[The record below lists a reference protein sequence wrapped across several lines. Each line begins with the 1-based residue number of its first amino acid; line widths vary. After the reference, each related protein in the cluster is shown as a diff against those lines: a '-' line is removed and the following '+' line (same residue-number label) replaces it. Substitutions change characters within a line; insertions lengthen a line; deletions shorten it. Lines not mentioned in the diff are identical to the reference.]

1 MFEAERPGSG
11 FQDAVAQAPQA
22 RDGAAQSVVELLR
35 AGIEALHTNREA
47 AKHYISRACSA
58 LIEGHKQPDISL
70 GSNQSV
76 PGGLISW
83 QTKRLKAHIESNL
96 EKQLSVRQL
105 AAIVRLGPSHF
116 QRAFR
121 RSFGVSPHA
130 YVVGRRIERAQEI
143 MLQSDAPLSQIALD
157 VGFSDQAHLTTRFR
171 RAVGVTPATWR
182 RERKEVSDGSPDVV
196 LSSRAAA
203 SHTNTNVPQRRLL
216 AA

>member
-1 MFEAERPGSG
+1 MFEAERPSSG
-11 FQDAVAQAPQA
+11 FQDALAQAPQGQ
-22 RDGAAQSVVELLR
+22 DGNGQSVVELLR
-35 AGIEALHTNREA
+35 AGIEALHTNREV
-47 AKHYISRACSA
+47 AKHYVSRACSA
-58 LIEGHKQPDISL
+58 LLAGHAGVEGNHSL
-70 GSNQSV
+70 Q
-76 PGGLISW
+76 GGLISW
-83 QTKRLKAHIESNL
+83 QTKRLRAHIEANL

-130 YVVGRRIERAQEI
+130 YVVGRRILRAQEI
-143 MLQSDAPLSQIALD
+143 MLQSDTPLSQIALD

-182 RERKEVSDGSPDVV
+182 RERKEVPDNGQ
-196 LSSRAAA
+196 AAA
-203 SHTNTNVPQRRLL
+203 FHTNTNIPHGRLL